1 MLDDYQKKRD
11 FTKTPEPSER
21 EPRSREGPLS
31 FVVQEHSARRHHF
44 DFRLELD
51 GVLKSWAVTKGP
63 SYNPEEKRL
72 AVMVE
77 DHPLDYASFEG
88 SIPSGQYGAGQVI
101 VWDRGV
107 YTPEKKGQLF
117 FHDRNKAAEL
127 MREALEQ
134 GKISLTLR
142 GEKLKG
148 SWTLVRMKGKGEN
161 WLLIKHRD
169 EFPGPEID
177 ILEQKASVI
186 SGLTIEDLKSG
197 KVPPAETSTV
207 LKPENLSGAM
217 PAAMP
222 AKLLPML
229 ASTASDPFFHD
240 DWLFEPKLDGYRTL
254 AFLDRGRIRLHSRR
268 GIDVSGHY
276 PSVTEGL
283 KRQPVSQA
291 ILDGEIIAF
300 DSEGRLCF
308 QCLQGYLKTIGGR
321 RLEAPEYPS
330 ALIYYVFD
338 VLYLDGFDLRQAPL
352 EQRKEL
358 LKRIVENSEVRLVEG
373 FLKDG
378 EAVYEAAVEN
388 GLEGI
393 MAKQRGSVYEP
404 GKRSRYWLKIKS
416 VASDDFVVG
425 GYTRG
430 RGARSSTFGSLLL
443 GYYDERQNLHY
454 AGNVGTGFDNQML
467 GSLKKIFD
475 ALKTD
480 KSPFFKEIDKGME
493 DITWVRPEIVIE
505 VKFSEWTRDRR
516 LRAPVFL
523 RVREDKPPESVRIS
537 IFEKGYGVAHEKKY
551 KPGVRHNDSNK
562 PKDVLEQL
570 SLSRSELIL
579 EVEGSRIPLSN
590 LDKHI
595 FPEIENRKALTKR
608 DLITY
613 LAGVA
618 PYILPHLRNR
628 PLSLNRF
635 PDGIYGE
642 HFFQKH
648 YDPLPDYVQTVLIA
662 TSDQPEK
669 TYVLCNNFPTLIWLG
684 QIASLEI
691 HAWFSRIVADED
703 LDVEEGKN
711 GDYCTRFPD
720 FIIFDIDPYIYSG
733 REGRGEEPELNRE
746 AFKKACE
753 AALELKKILEKLSLP
768 AFIKTSGKTGLH
780 VFVPVQ
786 RRLDYSATR
795 SAAEN
800 ISRFLVQNNPSW
812 LTTEWAVEKRRGKI
826 FLDYNQNVR
835 GKTLASVYSPRPV
848 PEASV
853 SVPLR
858 WNELDSIYPSDFTIL
873 NVPERLK
880 QKGDLW
886 ENILEEKADLEK
898 TLSDFEVSHD

>member
-1 MLDDYQKKRD
+1 MLNDYQKKRD
-11 FTKTPEPSER
+11 FKKTPEPSEG
-21 EPRSREGPLS
+21 ETRSGKGPLS

-63 SYNPEEKRL
+63 SYNPDEKRL

-101 VWDRGV
+101 VWDRGT
-107 YTPEKKGQLF
+107 YSPEINGRLF
-117 FHDRNKAAEL
+117 FHDRDKATEL
-127 MREALEQ
+127 TRKALEQ
-134 GKISLTLR
+134 GKISLSLR

-148 SWTLVRMKGKGEN
+148 SWTLVRMKGKGDN

-169 EFPGPEID
+169 EFSSPDKD
-177 ILEQKASVI
+177 ILEQNASVI
-186 SGLTIEDLKSG
+186 SSLTIDDLKSG
-197 KVPPAETSTV
+197 KVPPAETSTM
-207 LKPENLSGAM
+207 LKPGNLSGAI
-217 PAAMP
+217 PEAMP

-229 ASTASDPFFHD
+229 ASTASSPFSHD

-276 PSVTEGL
+276 PSVMEGL
-283 KRQPVSQA
+283 KRLPVSQA
-291 ILDGEIIAF
+291 VLDGEIIAF
-300 DSEGRLCF
+300 DSKGRLCF
-308 QCLQGYLKTIGGR
+308 QCLQGYLKSIGGR
-321 RLEAPEYPS
+321 RFDAPESPS
-330 ALIYYVFD
+330 ALLYYVFD
-338 VLYLDGFDLRQAPL
+338 VLHLDGFDLRQAPL

-358 LKRIVENSEVRLVEG
+358 LKRIVPNSDVRLVEG
-373 FLKDG
+373 FFKDG
-378 EAVYEAAVEN
+378 EAVYKAAMEN

-393 MAKQRGSVYEP
+393 MAKRRDSVYEP
-404 GKRSRYWLKIKS
+404 GRRSRYWLKIKS
-416 VASDDFVVG
+416 VASDDFVIG
-425 GYTRG
+425 GFTRG

-443 GYYDERQNLHY
+443 GYYDERQDLHY
-454 AGNVGTGFDNQML
+454 AGSVGTGFDSRML
-467 GSLKKIFD
+467 SGMKKILEV
-475 ALKTD
+475 LKMD
-480 KSPFFKEIDKGME
+480 KSPFSEEIDKGLE

-523 RVREDKPPESVRIS
+523 RVREDKSPESVRIS
-537 IFEKGYGVAHEKKY
+537 TFEKDSAISYEKNIR
-551 KPGVRHNDSNK
+551 PGVPHDPDK
-562 PKDVLEQL
+562 PKEVLEQL
-570 SLSRSELIL
+570 RISGSELIL
-579 EVEGSRIPLSN
+579 EVEGERISLSN
-590 LDKHI
+590 LDKPL
-595 FPEIENRKALTKR
+595 FPETSNRKALNKR
-608 DLITY
+608 DLIIY

-628 PLSLNRF
+628 PLSMNRF
-635 PDGIYGE
+635 PHGIYGE

-648 YDPLPDYVQTVLIA
+648 YEPLPEFVETVMISS
-662 TSDQPEK
+662 SDLPEK
-669 TYVLCNNFPTLIWLG
+669 AYVLCNNLPTLLWLG

-691 HAWFSRIVADED
+691 HAWFSRIVPDED
-703 LDVEEGKN
+703 LDAEKGRN

-733 REGRGEEPELNRE
+733 RESRGEEPELNRK
-746 AFKKACE
+746 AFKKTCE

-768 AFIKTSGKTGLH
+768 AFVKTSGKTGLH

-786 RRLDYSATR
+786 RRLDFRTTR
-795 SAAEN
+795 SASEN
-800 ISRFLVQNNPSW
+800 ISRYLVRNNPSW
-812 LTTEWAVEKRRGKI
+812 LTTEWTVEKRRGKI

-853 SVPLR
+853 SVPVR
-858 WNELDSIYPSDFTIL
+858 WNELNRIYPSDFTIL
-873 NVPERLK
+873 NVPERLN

-898 TLSDFEVSHD
+898 NLSDFEVSL